1 MSIGLR
7 STQKK
12 IYQSFSNY
20 RLQIKSRLPRTE
32 RVGFLFLAVTVLFSI
47 PAFRLAQIQLVQGQY
62 NRALADHNRVRP
74 IPLVSDRGNIFDR
87 NGKPLAANQ
96 LARAVYLYPREQS
109 PEGWKASVERLGKI
123 LKLPPQQILNQLE
136 KAGFQSA
143 IPVRITRDLTPQA
156 FIALAEGDPI
166 RGLEIQPES
175 NRQYPNGSLAA
186 HILGYIGEAT
196 AEDLKRHPD
205 LPMGMI
211 VGQMGLE
218 RIADEQLRGRW
229 GSRLIEVDATGKE
242 LQMLG
247 IQKPIGGQPL
257 QLTLDIRL
265 QQAAEKT
272 LANRRGAA
280 VVLNVKTGEVL
291 AMASGPT
298 FDPNLFTRKMTD
310 REWNQLQSQDN
321 PFLNRALQGYPPAST
336 FKIVSTAAALQ
347 SGKFAPDS
355 TVMTSGAISV
365 GGVLFHEHGG
375 GGYGAI
381 GFRDALAF
389 SSNTFFYQIG
399 LAVGPQEISKW
410 GHRMGIGET
419 QINLDG
425 GSQGLIPTPETKE
438 KLYKEPWYAGD
449 TVTMAIGQGLV
460 QVTPL
465 EMAVMISSIANG
477 GKQVKP
483 HLLMGQTGTPEM
495 QPEET
500 GLTKSTID
508 TIREG
513 LVAVVKEGTAR
524 RLSDGSIPP
533 TAGKT
538 GTAEVPGG
546 ADNALYVGYG
556 PLNDPQIAVAVV
568 VENGGFG
575 AESAVPIAHEVY
587 KAYFGPPAKP
597 KPQPKP
603 QS

>member
-20 RLQIKSRLPRTE
+20 RLQIKSRLPRSE
-32 RVGFLFLAVTVLFSI
+32 RVGFLFLAATVLFSI
-47 PAFRLAQIQLVQGQY
+47 PAFRLAQVQLIQGQY

-109 PEGWKASVERLGKI
+109 LEGWKASVERLGKI

-143 IPVRITRDLTPQA
+143 IPVRITRDLTPEA

-175 NRQYPNGSLAA
+175 NRQYPHGSLAA

-196 AEDLKRHPD
+196 ADDLKKHPD

-247 IQKPIGGQPL
+247 IQKPIAGQPL

-336 FKIVSTAAALQ
+336 FKIISTAAALQ
-347 SGKFAPDS
+347 SGKFSPDS
-355 TVMTSGAISV
+355 TLMTSGAISV

-375 GGYGAI
+375 GGYGTI

-399 LAVGPQEISKW
+399 LAVGPQEISNW

-419 QINLDG
+419 KINLDG

-477 GKQVKP
+477 GKRVKP
-483 HLLMGQTGTPEM
+483 HLLMAQTGTPEM
-495 QPEET
+495 QPEDT
-500 GLTKSTID
+500 GLKKSTID

-513 LVAVVKEGTAR
+513 LIAVVKEGTAR

-587 KAYFGPPAKP
+587 KAYFGPPK
-597 KPQPKP
+597 KQPQPKP

>member
-20 RLQIKSRLPRTE
+20 RLQIKSRLPRSE
-32 RVGFLFLAVTVLFSI
+32 RVGFLFLSATVLFSI
-47 PAFRLAQIQLVQGQY
+47 PAFRLAQIQLIQGQY

-109 PEGWKASVERLGKI
+109 PEDWKTTVERLGKI

-143 IPVRITRDLTPQA
+143 IPVRITRDLTAEA

-196 AEDLKRHPD
+196 AEDLKKHSD

-247 IQKPIGGQPL
+247 IQKPISGQPL
-257 QLTLDIRL
+257 QLTLDVRL

-347 SGKFAPDS
+347 SGKFSPDS
-355 TVMTSGAISV
+355 TLMTSGAISV

-399 LAVGPQEISKW
+399 LAVGPQEISNW

-419 QINLDG
+419 KIDLDG
-425 GSQGLIPTPETKE
+425 ASQGSIPTPETKE
-438 KLYKEPWYAGD
+438 KLYKEAWYAGD

-477 GKQVKP
+477 GKRVKP
-483 HLLMGQTGTPEM
+483 HLLMSQTGTPDM
-495 QPEET
+495 QPQET
-500 GLTKSTID
+500 GLKKSTID

-513 LVAVVKEGTAR
+513 LIAVVKEGTAR

-587 KAYFGPPAKP
+587 KAYFGPPKP
-597 KPQPKP
+597 KPQSKP